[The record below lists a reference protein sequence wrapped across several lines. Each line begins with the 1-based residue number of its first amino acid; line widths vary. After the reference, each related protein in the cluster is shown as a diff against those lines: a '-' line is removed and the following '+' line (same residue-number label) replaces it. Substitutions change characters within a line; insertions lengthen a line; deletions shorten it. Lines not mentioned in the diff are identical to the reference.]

1 MVQCWQQL
9 VMENS
14 GMENEKAILL
24 LQLGFGP
31 ATAEL
36 LFFFFKGHLATYLQ
50 LRYIQI
56 SQSPIMFEFCVLQST
71 NHLLHI
77 LLHTH
82 TTQYTLG
89 QRDYT
94 CSV

>member
-36 LFFFFKGHLATYLQ
+36 LFF
-50 LRYIQI
+50 
-56 SQSPIMFEFCVLQST
+56 
-71 NHLLHI
+71 
-77 LLHTH
+77 
-82 TTQYTLG
+82 
-89 QRDYT
+89 
-94 CSV
+94 